1 MLLMSFVLYINASRD
16 LLHSYRSLLADLLY
30 SCRSLLA
37 LSEVEAEETSCRSL
51 LALCRIRKRDLM

>member
-1 MLLMSFVLYINASRD
+1 MSFVLYINASRD

-37 LSEVEAEETSCRSL
+37 LSEVEAAEETSCRSL